1 MCGICAHTRDPQ
13 GAAVRAMN
21 AEIEHRG
28 PDDEGRFVDPDAGV
42 ALGARR
48 LSIIDVAG
56 GHQPIANESGKV
68 VAALNGEIYN
78 YPELRETLLA
88 RGHELR
94 TRCDTEVLVHLY
106 EDHGAELVHALEGMF
121 AFVLWDVERRTLIA
135 ARDRFGEK
143 PLFYAHEGDE
153 LLLASEATA
162 LTRPGLVPSTLS
174 PEAID
179 EYFVL
184 GYVQSPRTVFDA
196 IRQLP
201 PGHLLSWSRDRPRV
215 HVRPYWQPPVLDG
228 VAADASMHE
237 LTAEVGDLLTRSM
250 RGRLVADVPLG
261 LFLSGG
267 IDSALVAALAA
278 KHHPAGIKTFTI
290 GYDVG
295 STNELEPA
303 RASAKIL
310 GSDHHE
316 LVLSGADVAARTPD
330 VLGRLDQP
338 LADQAFIALHLLA
351 EFARR
356 SVTVAVGGEGA
367 DELFGGYPRYRW
379 LHVAQR
385 LDAAVPAP
393 VLRAGARVAQWTPPG
408 SRVGRFAATLRTP
421 TLAQR
426 HLDYVTA
433 GRRPAR
439 RDLYGPALCDLRG
452 SDVTASWDIGRRMNG
467 RHAAADLMRLDQ
479 MRWLPDDVLSKA
491 DRATMLTSLEMRT
504 PFLHREVAEFAA
516 RLPVELHLREGGKSL
531 LRRLLADMIGP
542 EYAKRAKR
550 AFRVPVT
557 EWLRGPLAAPFAEQL
572 SGSALYRDG
581 WFDRA
586 RVIAIFDAHRRG
598 EHDHAQVL
606 WPLFA
611 LGCWLEGATAAR

>member
-1 MCGICAHTRDPQ
+1 
-13 GAAVRAMN
+13 
-21 AEIEHRG
+21 
-28 PDDEGRFVDPDAGV
+28 
-42 ALGARR
+42 
-48 LSIIDVAG
+48 
-56 GHQPIANESGKV
+56 

-78 YPELRETLLA
+78 FPELRRILLA

-106 EDHGAELVHALEGMF
+106 EDHGPELVHALEGMF
-121 AFVLWDVERRTLIA
+121 AFVLWDAGTRTLVA

-143 PLFYAHEGDE
+143 PLFYSRVAGE
-153 LLLASEATA
+153 LVLASEATA
-162 LTRPGLVPSTLS
+162 LTRTGLVPSTLS

-184 GYVQSPRTVFDA
+184 GYVQSPRTIFEE

-201 PGHLLSWSRDRPRV
+201 PGHLLTWRRDEPGPT
-215 HVRPYWQPPVLDG
+215 VRPYWQPPVLD
-228 VAADASMHE
+228 AAPSAEDMHE
-237 LTAEVGDLLTRSM
+237 LTAELGELLTRSM
-250 RGRLVADVPLG
+250 HSRLVADVPLG

-303 RASAKIL
+303 RASARML

-316 LVLSGADVAARTPD
+316 LVLSNDDVSARTPQA
-330 VLGRLDQP
+330 LGRLDQP

-379 LHVAQR
+379 LHLAQR

-393 VLRAGARVAQWTPPG
+393 VLQAGARVAQWAPRG
-408 SRVGRFAATLRTP
+408 SRVGRFADTLRTP

-433 GRRPAR
+433 RRRPAR
-439 RDLYGPALCDLRG
+439 GELYGPALCGLRASDL
-452 SDVTASWDIGRRMNG
+452 TASWDMARRVNG

-479 MRWLPDDVLSKA
+479 MHWLPDDVLSKA

-516 RLPVELHLREGGKSL
+516 RLPVGLHLRDGGKSL

-557 EWLRGPLAAPFAEQL
+557 EWLRGPLAPPFAQQL

-581 WFDRA
+581 WFNRD
-586 RVIAIFDAHRRG
+586 RVIAMFDAHRRG
-598 EHDHAQVL
+598 EDDHAQVL

-611 LGCWLEGATAAR
+611 LGCWLEGAMAAQ

>member
-1 MCGICAHTRDPQ
+1 
-13 GAAVRAMN
+13 MN

-28 PDDEGRFVDPDAGV
+28 PDDEGHFVDLEAGV

-56 GHQPIANESGKV
+56 GHQPIANETGKV

-143 PLFYAHEGDE
+143 PLFYAHDGDE

-162 LTRPGLVPSTLS
+162 LTRPGLVPATLS
-174 PEAID
+174 PKAID

-184 GYVQSPRTVFDA
+184 GYVQSPRTVFEA

-201 PGHLLSWSRDRPRV
+201 PGHRLSWSRARPRV

-228 VAADASMHE
+228 VATDASMHE

-278 KHHPAGIKTFTI
+278 KHHAAGIKTFTI

-303 RASAKIL
+303 RASANIL

-316 LVLSGADVAARTPD
+316 LVLSGEDVAARTPG

-356 SVTVAVGGEGA
+356 QVTVAVGGEGA

-379 LHVAQR
+379 LRFAQR
-385 LDAAVPAP
+385 LDTVIPAP
-393 VLRAGARVAQWTPPG
+393 VLQAAARAAQLAPPASRAARFGAV
-408 SRVGRFAATLRTP
+408 LRTP
-421 TLAQR
+421 PLAER
-426 HLDYVTA
+426 HLDFVTA
-433 GRRPAR
+433 GRRAVR
-439 RDLYGPALCDLRG
+439 SQIYGPVLQALG
-452 SDVTASWDIGRRMNG
+452 TSDVTTAWDLTGNANG
-467 RHAAADLMRLDQ
+467 RDAAAHLMRLDQ
-479 MRWLPDDVLSKA
+479 MRWLPDDVLAKA

-516 RLPVELHLREGGKSL
+516 RLPVDLHLRNGGKSL

-550 AFRVPVT
+550 AFRVPVGD
-557 EWLRGPLAAPFAEQL
+557 WLRRPLAPILADQL
-572 SGSALYRDG
+572 SGSALYRED
-581 WFDRA
+581 WFNRA
-586 RVIAIFDAHRRG
+586 RVTALFRAHRSG
-598 EHDHAQVL
+598 EDDHSGVL
-606 WPLFA
+606 WPLFV
-611 LGCWLEGATAAR
+611 LGCWIDGA

>member
-1 MCGICAHTRDPQ
+1 MCGICAHTRDPH

-56 GHQPIANESGKV
+56 GHQPIANESGQV

-143 PLFYAHEGDE
+143 PLFYAHDGHE

-379 LHVAQR
+379 LRFAQR
-385 LDAAVPAP
+385 LDAKVPGPMLQAAARAAQLAPPASRAARFGAV
-393 VLRAGARVAQWTPPG
+393 
-408 SRVGRFAATLRTP
+408 LRTP
-421 TLAQR
+421 PLAER

-433 GRRPAR
+433 GRRGAR
-439 RDLYGPALCDLRG
+439 SEIYGPVLQALSR
-452 SDVTASWDIGRRMNG
+452 SDVTAAWDMAGHTNG

-479 MRWLPDDVLSKA
+479 MRWLPDDVLAKA

-516 RLPVELHLREGGKSL
+516 RLPVDLHLRNGGKAL

-550 AFRVPVT
+550 AFRVPVGD
-557 EWLRGPLAAPFAEQL
+557 WLRRPLAPAFSDQL
-572 SGSALYRDG
+572 SGSALYRED
-581 WFDRA
+581 WFNRA
-586 RVIAIFDAHRRG
+586 RVTALFQAHRSG
-598 EHDHAQVL
+598 KHDHSGVL
-606 WPLFA
+606 WPLFV
-611 LGCWLEGATAAR
+611 LGCWVDGA